1 MADKA
6 YQVTLGGDAV
16 DETFY
21 DDVTSLTVDESTTD
35 ATSFHLRL
43 ATSRQD
49 DGSWPY
55 LDDARFGL
63 FRPVSIQIGF
73 TGGGGVA
80 DALGDVLGGG
90 GNDGLEPVFDGYVTG
105 VDVTFGSEPDSAFID
120 VTGMDTC
127 VLMSLEE
134 KIATWKD
141 LADSDIVK
149 QIIGGAYGLTIQLD
163 ATPTVH
169 QQNDTTIVQRGT
181 DLQFVRELARRNG
194 LEFYVETDKTSGSV
208 IAYFR
213 TPQVDGTPQPDLA
226 IQFGDDS
233 NLRRF
238 TVSLSGQRPLSVR
251 AEQIDVKAN
260 RSNRAQVGAT
270 RLATLGAEDGDAL
283 IGGPL
288 ASLVIPKD
296 ARAQTLVLGPPTSDP
311 TELQTLAQSV
321 RDEASWLITAEGEIN
336 GDAYGCALRPRR
348 LVLVK
353 GAGIYDGKYYVTRVR
368 HELGGDGAYNQTFEA
383 RRNARDVDGSEAFG
397 DDGLAAA
404 IPGLG

>member
-6 YQVTLGGDAV
+6 YQIALGGDAV

-21 DDVTSLTVDESTTD
+21 DDVVSLTVDESTAD

-49 DGSWPY
+49 DGAWPY
-55 LDDARFGL
+55 LDDPRFAL
-63 FRPVSIQIGF
+63 FNPVSIQIGF

-90 GNDGLEPVFDGYVTG
+90 GNDGLEPVFDGYITG
-105 VDVTFGSEPDSAFID
+105 VDVTLGSEPDSAVID
-120 VTGMDTC
+120 VTGMDSC

-149 QIIGGAYGLTIQLD
+149 QIVGGVYGLTIQVD

-194 LEFYVETDKTSGSV
+194 LEFYVETDRTGGSV

-213 TPQVDGTPQPDLA
+213 TPQIDGTPQPDLA

-238 TVSLSGQRPLSVR
+238 TVRLSGQRPLSVR
-251 AEQIDVKAN
+251 AEQIDIKAN
-260 RSNRAQVGAT
+260 RPTRAQVGAT
-270 RLATLGAEDGDAL
+270 RLASLGAEDAGAL

-288 ASLVIPKD
+288 ARLVTPKD
-296 ARAQTLVLGPPTSDP
+296 AAAQTLVLGPPTSDA

-321 RDEASWLITAEGEIN
+321 RDEASWLITAEGEVN

-383 RRNARDVDGSEAFG
+383 RRNARDVDGSELFG

-404 IPGLG
+404 IPGL